1 VRGRDAEQIFV
12 NLSFG
17 RVFEAVDPLTPWA
30 QSTQAAWLAARL
42 PWLEATR
49 MMGCHRRYLGRS
61 RRRSRDRPAGTVERM
76 HGSWRLR

>member
-17 RVFEAVDPLTPWA
+17 RVFEAVDPLTLWA

-49 MMGCHRRYLGRS
+49 MMGCHRC
-61 RRRSRDRPAGTVERM
+61 
-76 HGSWRLR
+76 